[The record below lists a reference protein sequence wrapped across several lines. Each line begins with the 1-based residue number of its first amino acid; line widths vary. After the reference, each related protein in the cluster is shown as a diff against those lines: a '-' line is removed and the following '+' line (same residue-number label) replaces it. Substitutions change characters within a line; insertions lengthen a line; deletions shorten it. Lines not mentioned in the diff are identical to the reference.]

1 MQWPASTRSQS
12 ILAKVSTNLDPAAI
26 FPHSQSTQK
35 PFVDDALPT
44 WPSVTSALASSVGDA
59 PSKLKEVVAADL
71 PALAIKSKSSSASR
85 DQALYSSSKA
95 ECTDSLRSVG
105 WKKEW
110 FLLKPSTLNRRYL
123 CCFEPPCTRDLLRSS
138 DVKSLILQFKINH
151 AAIQTEW

>member
-1 MQWPASTRSQS
+1 MQWQASTRSQS
-12 ILAKVSTNLDPAAI
+12 ILAKWSTNWIPQPFFA
-26 FPHSQSTQK
+26 HSQSSQK

-123 CCFEPPCTRDLLRSS
+123 CCFEPPCTRDL
-138 DVKSLILQFKINH
+138 VEIIGCKIVDFATSKYH